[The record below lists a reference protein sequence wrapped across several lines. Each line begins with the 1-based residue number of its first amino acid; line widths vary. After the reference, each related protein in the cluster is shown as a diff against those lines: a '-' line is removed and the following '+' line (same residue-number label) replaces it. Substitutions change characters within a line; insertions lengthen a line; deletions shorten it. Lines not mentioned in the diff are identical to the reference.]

1 LSVKI
6 ASTVTVVGFNI
17 AMFYIVVYSI
27 NILKL
32 KLIAKASTD
41 Y

>member
-17 AMFYIVVYSI
+17 AIIVYCIYYKYVK
-27 NILKL
+27 N
-32 KLIAKASTD
+32 
-41 Y
+41 